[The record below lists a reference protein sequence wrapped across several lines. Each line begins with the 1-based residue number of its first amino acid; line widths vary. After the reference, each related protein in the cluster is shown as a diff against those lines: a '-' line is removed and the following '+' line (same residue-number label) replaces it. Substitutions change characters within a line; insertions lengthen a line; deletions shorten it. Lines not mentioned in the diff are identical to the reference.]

1 MSEFNSFYGGRRG
14 ASFTIVRSYSS
25 VQEMVNNFKLGGSY
39 KTVNYDDY
47 VLINTENKNDPDNGK
62 LYRRGYDYTNSM
74 GGAEYIGQIVGPAGP
89 APHLELT
96 TIDEVNNK
104 QKTEGFEYRKGSGS
118 YAPTEN
124 LVPGK
129 YNQGGVDKYNDEI
142 TWAYC
147 SVRDVNKKDT
157 TAYIGFKIPY
167 MVVDYTANSV
177 SAYYNR
183 STNESSFTNQ
193 NLVERVDDGQ
203 HPFFEKWHIS
213 IPKGIKGDTFKNL
226 RIIEANDSI
235 QDYEGKSDD
244 IENQRK
250 ILVYDYY
257 HYDKAESG
265 EPVSIFLGDFNIIDD
280 IIVDEEGTITFQYSH
295 DDDKVFNKKFKWIKS
310 ISLDNSNGHFTV
322 LYNHDT
328 SADGEPT
335 KYETDLRWVNN
346 VEVAADGTI
355 TLKFTNGVD
364 TVLDNKIKWI
374 TQVTL
379 DTNGTLTV
387 TYNDS
392 TTEVFDKE
400 IQWITN
406 ISLSESG
413 VFTVKYN
420 NGTPDY
426 TTNLK
431 WPTNITIEDD
441 GTIKVTFNNGNVD
454 TYDKY
459 LKIID
464 TITIDVGEEEGE
476 GTQKVQVG
484 YNTGVSEKIGNP
496 LNYIIKSAISNDYHL
511 LFLYSDPAKRQA
523 IKEAGKNYTYEDRDD
538 WADMGAIKSNDG
550 ILIGKHFDLTTYPEM
565 ATIEGAISYL
575 QTNYPNGLTGLG
587 QEGKIVTVGVGE
599 ENKSFYAFDYTTS
612 GSAYKGWYYLGSFGD
627 LSVVAGKENDEGT
640 ISQAAQLPIG
650 GIWFIVKG
658 DS

>member
-25 VQEMVNNFKLGGSY
+25 IQEMVNNFKLGGSY

-104 QKTEGFEYRKGSGS
+104 QETEGFEYRKGSGS

-124 LVPGK
+124 LIPGK
-129 YNQGGVDKYNDEI
+129 YTQSGVDKYNDEI
-142 TWAYC
+142 SWAYC

-157 TAYIGFKIPY
+157 TAYIGFKFPY
-167 MVVDYTANSV
+167 TVIDYTASSV

-183 STNESSFTNQ
+183 STNESSFVNQ
-193 NLVERVDDGQ
+193 NLVERIDDEQ
-203 HPFFEKWHIS
+203 HPFYEKWHIS
-213 IPKGIKGDTFKNL
+213 VPKGIKGDAFKNL
-226 RIIEANDSI
+226 RVIEANDNI

-244 IENQRK
+244 VTNKRK

-257 HYDKAESG
+257 HYDKLEGG
-265 EPVSIFLGDFNIIDD
+265 EPVSIFLGDFNIIDN
-280 IIVDEEGTITFQYSH
+280 INVDDEGTITFEYSH
-295 DDDKVFNKKFKWIKS
+295 DDDKIFNKKFKWIKS

-328 SADGEPT
+328 DAEGEPT

-346 VEVAADGTI
+346 IEVAADGTV
-355 TLKFTNGVD
+355 TLKFTNGED
-364 TVLDNKIKWI
+364 TILDNKIKWI
-374 TQVTL
+374 TQVAL

-387 TYNDS
+387 TYNDN
-392 TTEVFDKE
+392 TTEIFDKQV
-400 IQWITN
+400 QWITN
-406 ISLSESG
+406 ISLSENG

-431 WPTNITIEDD
+431 WPTN
-441 GTIKVTFNNGNVD
+441 V
-454 TYDKY
+454 
-459 LKIID
+459 
-464 TITIDVGEEEGE
+464 TIDAGETEGE
-476 GTQKVQVG
+476 GTQKVQID
-484 YNTGVSEKIGNP
+484 YNNGESAKVGNP
-496 LNYIIKSAISNDYHL
+496 LNYIIKSAITSDYHL

-523 IKEAGKNYTYEDRDD
+523 IKETGKNYTYEDRDD

-565 ATIEGAISYL
+565 GTIEGAISYL
-575 QTNYPNGLTGLG
+575 QTNFPNGLTGLG
-587 QEGKIVTVGVGE
+587 QEGKLVTVGVEE
-599 ENKSFYAFDYTTS
+599 ENKTLYAFDYTTS
-612 GSAYKGWYYLGSFGD
+612 SGTYNGWYYLGTFGD
-627 LSVVAGKENDEGT
+627 LSVVAGKENDEST
-640 ISQAAQLPIG
+640 IVQASQLPVG